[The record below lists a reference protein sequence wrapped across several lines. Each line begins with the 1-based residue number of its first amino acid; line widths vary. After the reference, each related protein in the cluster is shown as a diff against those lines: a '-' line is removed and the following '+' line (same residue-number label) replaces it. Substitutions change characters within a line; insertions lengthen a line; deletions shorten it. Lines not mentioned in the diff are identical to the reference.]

1 VLNIS
6 KPRGVTSHQMVA
18 LVRRLFHQKRVGHA
32 GTLDPLAEGV
42 LPVLLGRATRLAD
55 QAAAGVKVYYAEIL
69 LGTVTSTDD
78 LEGEIIS
85 TAVVPEY
92 SDAEVRAVL
101 DQFTGEIEQVPPM
114 YSAVK
119 LAGEAAYR
127 RARRGEQVEIRPR
140 RIRIDRIRLVSRT
153 QDHICIVVRCGKG
166 TYIRSLARDIGER
179 LGPGATLA
187 RLVRLRVGPFH
198 ICDSVSP
205 EELDEARESE
215 RLASYLMPSDA
226 ACNQLPAIV
235 LDDERS
241 QRAMQGQGWQTEP
254 GDVGPARVY
263 TSRGAFLGLA
273 RREADHDDVP
283 DRAWWRL
290 RVMVDGA

>member
-1 VLNIS
+1 
-6 KPRGVTSHQMVA
+6 MVA

-241 QRAMQGQGWQTEP
+241 QRAVQGQGWQTEP

-283 DRAWWRL
+283 DRALWRL

>member
-1 VLNIS
+1 
-6 KPRGVTSHQMVA
+6 
-18 LVRRLFHQKRVGHA
+18 VRRLFHQKRVGHA

-55 QAAAGVKVYYAEIL
+55 LAAAGVKVYYAEIL

-78 LEGEIIS
+78 LEGEIIT
-85 TAVVPEY
+85 TAAVPKW
-92 SDAEVRAVL
+92 SDAEIRVVL
-101 DQFTGEIEQVPPM
+101 DHFVGEIEQVPPM

-127 RARRGEQVEIRPR
+127 RARRGEQVEMRPR
-140 RIRIDRIRLVSRT
+140 RIRIDRIQLVSRS
-153 QDHICIVVRCGKG
+153 DDRICIVVQCGKG

-198 ICDSVSP
+198 ICQSVSP
-205 EELDEARESE
+205 RELDEARESE
-215 RLASYLMPSDA
+215 RLPSHLMPSDA

-254 GDVGPARVY
+254 GDAGPVRVY

>member
-6 KPRGVTSHQMVA
+6 KPHGVTSHQMVS

-55 QAAAGVKVYYAEIL
+55 LAAAGVKMYYAEIL
-69 LGTVTSTDD
+69 VGTVTSTDD
-78 LEGEIIS
+78 LEGEIIT
-85 TAVVPEY
+85 TAVVPEC

-101 DQFTGEIEQVPPM
+101 DHFIGEIEQVPPM

-127 RARRGEQVEIRPR
+127 RARRGEQVTIRPR
-140 RIRIDRIRLVSRT
+140 RVRIDAIQLVSRRG
-153 QDHICIVVRCGKG
+153 DRICIVVQCGKG

-187 RLVRLRVGPFH
+187 RLVRLRVGPFRLGQA
-198 ICDSVSP
+198 VSP
-205 EELDEARESE
+205 KELEQALESE
-215 RLASYLMPSDA
+215 RPTSHLMPSDT

-235 LDDERS
+235 LDDGRS
-241 QRAMQGQGWQTEP
+241 EHAMQGQAWQTEP

-273 RREADHDDVP
+273 RREADHGDAP